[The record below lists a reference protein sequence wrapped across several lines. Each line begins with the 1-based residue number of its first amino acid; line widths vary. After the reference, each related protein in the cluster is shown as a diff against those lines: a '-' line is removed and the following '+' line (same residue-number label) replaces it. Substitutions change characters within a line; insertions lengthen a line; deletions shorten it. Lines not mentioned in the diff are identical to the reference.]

1 MLSSKY
7 RKRLAVLVVII
18 LLLLGGVL
26 GVTIAYF
33 QDHTEVIKN
42 TFAPGVLFIDP
53 DTQFTLQ
60 EQAVVE
66 AAVGSATKYVLGTG
80 VDNDGFEY
88 TVLPGVKIP
97 KRPYIKVDKLL
108 IEAYLYVVV
117 DTKGAFTRSSNNTQW
132 TSTDGK
138 ISWAMASGWTFL
150 KAQGNK
156 AIYYYTAKSS
166 DGKLPAGTYSNINIM
181 QQSDGMSITVA
192 SDYNYT
198 NNTNNTKGSAVKFD
212 IDFKAYMCQRGANDV
227 TLTVEQAWEA
237 NFKTQVET
245 DFK

>member
-1 MLSSKY
+1 MDK
-7 RKRLAVLVVII
+7 
-18 LLLLGGVL
+18 
-26 GVTIAYF
+26 
-33 QDHTEVIKN
+33 
-42 TFAPGVLFIDP
+42 
-53 DTQFTLQ
+53 
-60 EQAVVE
+60 
-66 AAVGSATKYVLGTG
+66 
-80 VDNDGFEY
+80 DGFEY

-156 AIYYYTAKSS
+156 AIYYYTAKNAN
-166 DGKLPAGTYSNINIM
+166 GKLPAGTYSNINIM

-192 SDYNYT
+192 SDYNYK
-198 NNTNNTKGSAVKFD
+198 NNQYNTKGDAVRFD
-212 IDFKAYMCQRGANDV
+212 IDFKAYICQRVAADV
-227 TLTVEQAWEA
+227 VFTVQEAWNA
-237 NFKTQVET
+237 NFAAQAEA
-245 DFK
+245 DFQ